1 MSPINT
7 GLKTLETHCIADE
20 MQAAQYGR
28 NCHSLECEQ
37 CMFTYLCP
45 PYART
50 RTLTNEVRYCRCS
63 KSSLESR

>member
-28 NCHSLECEQ
+28 NCHSLECETMHVYLPVSTI
-37 CMFTYLCP
+37 CMHSDI
-45 PYART
+45 
-50 RTLTNEVRYCRCS
+50 N
-63 KSSLESR
+63 